1 MSKEED
7 FYKKIRTEI
16 SDWIAANISEK
27 KYWSDFL
34 LLVLDVFYLLMKLSL
49 DKEFPVNKKLKLAA
63 LIAYFISPIDLMPEL
78 ILGPIGFLD
87 DLVASAYV
95 LNEIIN
101 DENTQLVKKH
111 WAGDKDILYVIKN
124 IIANAD
130 HLVGEKIINKLKQKF
145 SPKSK

>member
-27 KYWSDFL
+27 KYLSDFL
-34 LLVLDVFYLLMKLSL
+34 LLVPDVFYLLMKLSL

>member
-34 LLVLDVFYLLMKLSL
+34 LLVPDVFYLLMKLSL

>member
-7 FYKKIRTEI
+7 FYRKIRTEI

-27 KYWSDFL
+27 KYWADFI
-34 LLVLDVFYLLMKLSL
+34 LLVPDIFYLLMKLSL
-49 DKEFPVNKKLKLAA
+49 DKEFPVSKKLKLAA

-78 ILGPIGFLD
+78 ILGPIGYLD

-101 DENTQLVKKH
+101 DENAQLIKKH

-130 HLVGEKIINKLKQKF
+130 HLVGQKIITQLKRKF
-145 SPKSK
+145 SSK